1 MSNRIIKKLG
11 AVLLSAALCTVACIA
26 AAAAETTVTIGEL
39 DKLQLTLPEN
49 MTAVTRSSNAND
61 SYFSLHGLDYNAIM
75 ANFESASIYMQA
87 TDDRE
92 TITVTL
98 SALDNE
104 QSQSI
109 GNYNSLN
116 SAQLTEIAQNF
127 TGISDPAAKY
137 TECTPDEAGNDSV
150 WLNFA
155 LYSTDAASGKSYR
168 QFQSCTVYEGKNYS
182 ITIQRN
188 GKNVQEEDYAT
199 LMSIVNSVKF
209 KPDFF
214 GGNTMLFII
223 IGACAVA
230 AVVLLIIIIVVVKKA
245 KRHRKKAQNNKILEE
260 LADKYSGRKTNAY
273 VPDDAEQTQTSEN
286 GTKSDF
292 DSGMTDV
299 SENEDEEATAQEN
312 KAKPSYRGYDLDAF
326 DDSKVRRYTDEE
338 INRLLGDTE
347 GDENFIETLSVN
359 AADPESTS
367 EDGDSVIEEAD
378 TISEFFE
385 DAPTGDAPV
394 HTEQKIVEQPT
405 EETLR
410 TEPISAVTEEAEEK
424 EPQNENGDDTDSSD
438 DSGNSEESDESEFPD
453 EPDESDEEF
462 NEYASDEVLAREEA
476 KQNRFKD
483 SEDFFDE
490 APGKKIYGV
499 ISSKEI
505 EEAEDY
511 DVIGEVE
518 QKAEKLEKE
527 PPTPGQTFVN
537 VMKKIGGGLKNF
549 GVHCGYFATNV
560 KRSIKRKRAI
570 KKRRQAEE
578 ERRRRARERAQR
590 QRMQQETRDSSGLV
604 QVRSRSDRRPP
615 QNRR

>member
-1 MSNRIIKKLG
+1 MSNRIIKKFG
-11 AVLLSAALCTVACIA
+11 AILLSAVLCTVACFA

-39 DKLQLTLPEN
+39 DKLQLNLPEN
-49 MTAVTRSSNAND
+49 MTAVTRSSDAND

-109 GNYNSLN
+109 GNYNSLS
-116 SAQLTEIAQNF
+116 SAQLAEIARNF

-155 LYSTDAASGKSYR
+155 LYSTDAAGGQSYR

-230 AVVLLIIIIVVVKKA
+230 AVVLLIIILIVVKKA

-260 LADKYSGRKTNAY
+260 LADKYSARKTNAY
-273 VPDDAEQTQTSEN
+273 VPDDAEETPKTED
-286 GTKSDF
+286 GTESGI
-292 DSGMTDV
+292 DSSMTDI
-299 SENEDEEATAQEN
+299 SGNKDEEETAQESGVQ
-312 KAKPSYRGYDLDAF
+312 PSYRDYDLDAF
-326 DDSKVRRYTDEE
+326 DDSKVRRYSDEE
-338 INRLLGDTE
+338 INKLLGDTE
-347 GDENFIETLSVN
+347 GDENFTETLPVN
-359 AADPESTS
+359 AADPENTS

-378 TISEFFE
+378 YISEFFE
-385 DAPTGDAPV
+385 DAPMEVASV

-405 EETLR
+405 EET
-410 TEPISAVTEEAEEK
+410 TQAEPISAVTEEAEEK
-424 EPQNENGDDTDSSD
+424 ESEDENDDDTDATNG
-438 DSGNSEESDESEFPD
+438 SGNSDESDESNAPD
-453 EPDESDEEF
+453 VSDESDEEF

-476 KQNRFKD
+476 KQNKFKD

-527 PPTPGQTFVN
+527 PPKPGETFVN
-537 VMKKIGGGLKNF
+537 VMKKIGGGLKSF
-549 GVHCGYFATNV
+549 GIHCGYFATNV
-560 KRSIKRKRAI
+560 KRSIKRKRAM

-578 ERRRRARERAQR
+578 EHRRRARERAQR
-590 QRMQQETRDSSGLV
+590 QRMQQEMRDSNGLL